1 MKIPLSSSSAGA
13 GLGSRLALR
22 GTMKAADLAFR
33 IGILRGYFVRRL
45 GERLGAALDRNAA
58 DPDTLAHVRW
68 FGSHLNAFLLRA
80 VKERPAACRALLRF
94 AATYAQD
101 VYRRNISRRA
111 GMPALASVVI
121 EPTDRC
127 NLRCPG
133 CYAVSGEKGDDLPF
147 DIMVEIVEEAV
158 GMGATLITVSGG
170 EPFLRER
177 SDKAVTRL
185 AARFPYHG
193 FLVYTNGTLIDER
206 IAARLGELGNIFPAI
221 SVEGFEPQTD
231 ERRGSGVFEKNR
243 RVRRMLADAGVM
255 TGFSATATRAN
266 AGMLASDEFIDERI
280 ADGDLFGWFFLLQPI
295 GRSPRPD
302 LMVTPEQ
309 RLRLRASIRHWRE
322 TRRPIFLGDF
332 WNDGSL
338 VGGCL
343 AGGRYYFHVYA
354 NGDISPCVFA
364 PVACENV
371 LEIRRGKASYTSV
384 ADVVQRH
391 PLFVAFRKAQSE
403 IQDRSRPCPLI
414 DHPEAFRRICSSA
427 GCRPAKNM
435 PDGYLDGG
443 IAEML
448 DSGAADF
455 RTLIQKE
462 TAP

>member
-1 MKIPLSSSSAGA
+1 MRSSRRCNTARGPGTWSKLTLDATV
-13 GLGSRLALR
+13 RLA
-22 GTMKAADLAFR
+22 GLAFR
-33 IGILRGYFVRRL
+33 VGVLREFFVGALGRRV
-45 GERLGAALDRNAA
+45 GQALDRNAA
-58 DPDTLAHVRW
+58 DPDTLANVQW
-68 FGSHLNAFLLRA
+68 FGSHLNAFLLRVA
-80 VKERPAACRALLRF
+80 RERPAACRALLRF
-94 AATYAQD
+94 AATYAHD
-101 VYRRNISRRA
+101 VYRRNMSRRA

-133 CYAVSGEKGDDLPF
+133 CYAVSEERGDDLPF
-147 DIMVEIVEEAV
+147 DTMVEIVEEAI

-177 SDKAVTRL
+177 ADEAVTRL
-185 AARFPYHG
+185 AARFPDHG

-206 IAARLGELGNIFPAI
+206 TAARLGRLGNVFPAI
-221 SVEGFEPQTD
+221 SVEGFEPETD
-231 ERRGSGVFEKNR
+231 ARRGAGVFKRNR
-243 RVRRMLADAGVM
+243 RVRHLLAQAGVM
-255 TGFSATATRAN
+255 TGFSATATREN
-266 AGMLASDEFIDERI
+266 AQMLAGDAFIDERI

-309 RLRLRASIRHWRE
+309 RLALRSAIRRWRA

-332 WNDGSL
+332 WNDGPL

-371 LEIRRGKASYTSV
+371 MEIRRGSSVYASVT
-384 ADVVQRH
+384 DVVQRH
-391 PLFVAFRKAQSE
+391 PLFVAFRESQAG
-403 IQDRSRPCPLI
+403 IHDRARPCPLI
-414 DHPEAFRRICSSA
+414 DHPEAFRRIFSVP

-435 PDGYLDGG
+435 PDGYLDGN
-443 IAEML
+443 IAEIL
-448 DSGAADF
+448 DSGAAGFGD
-455 RTLIQKE
+455 LVAKDS
-462 TAP
+462 